1 LEITVVGPQNHTQYS
16 SSDLNLTLRITKTL
30 TSYPME
36 VGQFYVVY
44 DLDSV
49 PLSSGL
55 GVQDL
60 VNNDC
65 VPEIYYNTVLNDL
78 RDGKHELLV
87 SLECFP
93 ENVTAY
99 WVKSKI

>member
-1 LEITVVGPQNHTQYS
+1 
-16 SSDLNLTLRITKTL
+16 
-30 TSYPME
+30 ME

-93 ENVTAY
+93 ENVTAC
-99 WVKSKI
+99 WVKSKIYAEVYFSIDTAGSTPSSHSPPPH